1 MRCCVPYCKNDSRH
15 ISKSQGITFHVF
27 PNEPSLRT
35 AWLKALAKEDWEP
48 RERSAVCSE
57 HFLCEDLY
65 ETKSGLRKV
74 RVGAVP
80 LILQDSVNMCD
91 YGEPASLKVCRIC
104 LAMDSKL
111 FPITIYKLEQ
121 AYEHLTGISQPDGF
135 NPPAFLKLQYFFKL
149 QAEDRLPQKLCVECA
164 QRLLNCSR
172 FRYRTLR
179 ANSLMMEIVKKQHN
193 LTIHNIKT
201 INRENNHLKSP
212 LSPKHFTPDHC
223 DSYFVENLEN
233 SPVLQEEG
241 EEKDPTPPEN
251 VDVEIKQENDI
262 FMTEEDVGKQ
272 ENETGEEIE
281 KNNGNDSADDFDR
294 DFVIATDQNYS
305 SDDSLPL
312 QKCKAKK
319 LKKKK
324 EVKVKKPMK
333 RVKKVKE
340 PAEPKIDRR
349 RKPFLNDDLNET
361 LFTITDLSFDEQI
374 AEIVKRQESSNYKN
388 AVFKCTACFKGFL
401 DEDAYN
407 SHVIR
412 HTNQSGEHECEI
424 CKTHFKHPHA
434 LRKHITAHHTQRFS
448 CKQCTYVTTHR
459 QTARLHER
467 WHNGTKYSCPHCH
480 HEFLKFTTYMGHI
493 RIKHPSDFVC
503 EICGYSFVSAKGIEL
518 HKKLKHRLD
527 NVQVPEDGPFC
538 ELCNVRFVSA
548 EAHKRHLS
556 VSARHNTG
564 TDKDGQESNKPKK
577 GRKTK
582 ESKEMERRSREIEK
596 ETEDKK
602 KMYPSQMRKA
612 EGPIPCEQC
621 GLQLEDS
628 RAYHSHF
635 RRVHP
640 DKNRTN
646 YPSMKSPCMCEVC
659 GRMFQSY
666 ALLKDHTWTHT
677 GERPFKC
684 DSCGKAFRMK
694 QRLVAHRRVHSQVRA
709 SYGCGLCGK
718 HFSTHSNRQRHMFI
732 HTGLKPFKCEMC
744 GKGFKHASEKRAH
757 ITYVHLKKPWPKR
770 ARGKRRSDTRQG
782 QLAPHQSQADEM
794 DLSTPIWPQC
804 DPKLGDIN
812 DMIVDKPVYYNLKI

>member
-1 MRCCVPYCKNDSRH
+1 MRCCVPNCKNDSRH
-15 ISKSQGITFHVF
+15 ITKSQGITFHIF
-27 PNEPSLRT
+27 PNEPTLHK
-35 AWLKALAKEDWEP
+35 AWLKALGKEDWEP
-48 RERSAVCSE
+48 KERSVVCSE
-57 HFLCEDLY
+57 HFMCEDLY

-74 RVGAVP
+74 RIGAVP
-80 LILQDSVNMCD
+80 LILQNSMDSCD
-91 YGEPASLKVCRIC
+91 YGEPATLKVCRIC
-104 LAMDSKL
+104 LAMDVKL
-111 FPITIYKLEQ
+111 YSIRVYKLQQ
-121 AYEHLTGISQPDGF
+121 AYENLTGILMQED
-135 NPPAFLKLQYFFKL
+135 
-149 QAEDRLPQKLCVECA
+149 DRLPQKLCVECS
-164 QRLLNCSR
+164 QRLLNFSK
-172 FRYRTLR
+172 FRNISLR
-179 ANSLMMEIVKKQHN
+179 ANSLMIDIVKKQDR
-193 LTIHNIKT
+193 LTVKNVKT
-201 INRENNHLKSP
+201 INRTNNQLTSP
-212 LSPKHFTPDHC
+212 LQIKHYVPDNY
-223 DSYFVENLEN
+223 DFIVEYEELPPPE
-233 SPVLQEEG
+233 PIEYVQEEKPQ
-241 EEKDPTPPEN
+241 EEEN
-251 VDVEIKQENDI
+251 IDIK
-262 FMTEEDVGKQ
+262 TEEDYINENDTEKQ
-272 ENETGEEIE
+272 EDG
-281 KNNGNDSADDFDR
+281 DFDK
-294 DFVIATDQNYS
+294 DYPGFNDNYS

-312 QKCKAKK
+312 EKCKIKK
-319 LKKKK
+319 VKKKK
-324 EVKVKKPMK
+324 EIKKTIK
-333 RVKKVKE
+333 KVKKVKQ
-340 PAEPKIDRR
+340 ATEPKIDRR

-361 LFTITDLSFDEQI
+361 LFSITDLSFDEQI

-407 SHVIR
+407 GHVTR

-467 WHNGTKYSCPHCH
+467 WHNGTKYSCPHCN

-527 NVQVPEDGPFC
+527 NVQIPEDGPFC
-538 ELCNVRFVSA
+538 ELCNVRFVSI

-556 VSARHNTG
+556 VSARHNTE
-564 TDKDGQESNKPKK
+564 TDKEARESNKPKK

-582 ESKEMERRSREIEK
+582 EMKDIERSREIENDSD
-596 ETEDKK
+596 EKK
-602 KMYPSQMRKA
+602 RMYPSQIRKA

-621 GLQLEDS
+621 GIQLEDS
-628 RAYHSHF
+628 RAYHGHF
-635 RRVHP
+635 RRMHP

-666 ALLKDHTWTHT
+666 ALLKDHRWVHT
-677 GERPFKC
+677 GERPFSC
-684 DSCGKAFRMK
+684 DSCGKAFRMR
-694 QRLVAHRRVHSQVRA
+694 QRLVAHRRVHSAARA
-709 SYGCGLCGK
+709 SYVCALCGK

-770 ARGKRRSDTRQG
+770 ARGKRRTDMRQG
-782 QLAPHQSQADEM
+782 QLPQDQGADM
-794 DLSTPIWPQC
+794 DVSTPIWPPC
-804 DPKLGDIN
+804 DPKLGDVN
-812 DMIVDKPVYYNLKI
+812 EMIDRPVYYNLKI